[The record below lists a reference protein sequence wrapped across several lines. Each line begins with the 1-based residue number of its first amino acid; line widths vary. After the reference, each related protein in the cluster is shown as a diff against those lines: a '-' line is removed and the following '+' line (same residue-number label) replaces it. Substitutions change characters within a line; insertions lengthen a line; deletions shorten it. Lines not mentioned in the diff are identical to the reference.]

1 VIGHYD
7 QAQAD
12 QWVAQVAWV
21 TDDTLPFFTS
31 DPWPEYEPAL
41 LTAYGE
47 WYPPERRGPQPKLRR
62 RPRPELHDAQ
72 VIKIRRRGHVVQ
84 VKTHVVFGDV
94 QTVAAYLQIS
104 PVSKAINTRFVERDH
119 LTQRQ
124 SHRRLTRRTT
134 GFSKEI
140 EWFEKQ

>member
-1 VIGHYD
+1 
-7 QAQAD
+7 
-12 QWVAQVAWV
+12 
-21 TDDTLPFFTS
+21 
-31 DPWPEYEPAL
+31 
-41 LTAYGE
+41 
-47 WYPPERRGPQPKLRR
+47 
-62 RPRPELHDAQ
+62 LHDAQ